1 MDKRR
6 VIDIAGI
13 ISLIAVLLG
22 CTIIEIKAQNPTQ
35 PEKPNIITQQKGNQT
50 KKTGLEQKNGF
61 PKKDGNAE
69 EQILDVTD
77 QVVKIDTGFVRLD
90 VTVIDQNNTPISD
103 LKKENFTVL
112 ENKVPQLIDS
122 VSTEEAA
129 ISFGLV
135 LDTSSSMRSKIY
147 TVKEAARGLLS
158 QMKPEDEGFLA
169 EFNYDT
175 RLVHNFTND
184 KTKLQKAMDS
194 LRTGGGTAL
203 LDALINSS
211 EYTAQKGRLRKKALI
226 IVSDGLEKNSSLTE
240 KEVLDAI
247 YEHEVQIYLV
257 GFIDDGSEGG
267 GPINETNKK
276 ARDLLTRLA
285 DSSGGRAFFPKDVD
299 EMHAIADRIAK
310 DLRAQYVINYY
321 PSNEK
326 RDGTYRA
333 VKVVVK
339 TDDNRKLI
347 ARTRMGYFARDED
360 GSQKDNGKQ
369 TEIRH

>member
-6 VIDIAGI
+6 RIEKAGI
-13 ISLIAVLLG
+13 ISFIVVLLG
-22 CTIIEIKAQNPTQ
+22 CTSIEIKAQNTP
-35 PEKPNIITQQKGNQT
+35 QKADQT
-50 KKTGLEQKNGF
+50 KKAGVEQKNG
-61 PKKDGNAE
+61 KKGATTE
-69 EQILDVTD
+69 EPVIDVTD
-77 QVVKIDTGFVRLD
+77 DILKIDTGFVRLD
-90 VTVIDQNNTPISD
+90 VTVIDQNNTPIND

-135 LDTSSSMRSKIY
+135 LDTSSSMRSKLF
-147 TVKEAARGLLS
+147 TVKEAARGLLN
-158 QMKPEDEGFLA
+158 QLKPEDEGFLA
-169 EFNYDT
+169 EFNYNT
-175 RLVHNFTND
+175 QLVHNFTVD
-184 KTKLQKAMDS
+184 KSKLQKSMDT

-203 LDALINSS
+203 LDAIINSS

-226 IVSDGLEKNSSLTE
+226 IISDGLERNSSLRE

-257 GFIDDGSEGG
+257 GFIDDGTSGNL
-267 GPINETNKK
+267 PIDEENKE
-276 ARDLLTRLA
+276 ARALLTRLA

-299 EMHAIADRIAK
+299 EMSAIADQIAK
-310 DLRAQYVINYY
+310 DLRTQYVINYY

-333 VKVVVK
+333 VKVIVK
-339 TDDNRKLI
+339 SDDNRKLI
-347 ARTRMGYFARDED
+347 ARTRMGYFARED
-360 GSQKDNGKQ
+360 QEAQKDSKHS
-369 TEIRH
+369 EIRQ